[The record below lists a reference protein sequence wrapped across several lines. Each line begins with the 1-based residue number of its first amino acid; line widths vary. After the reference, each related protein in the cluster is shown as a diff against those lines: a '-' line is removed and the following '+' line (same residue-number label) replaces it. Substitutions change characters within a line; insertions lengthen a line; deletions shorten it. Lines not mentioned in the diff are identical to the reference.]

1 MTEMEIIEDTEDAV
15 PNPQDLIKSIAEQG
29 YSLESALA
37 DLIDNSIT
45 AGANKVEILVDTNKQ
60 PFTLYLADNGNG
72 MEENTLKRSMQFPS
86 SSPEAKRSDSD
97 LGRFG
102 LGLKTASFSQTRRFT
117 VLSRNKGEDKYH
129 ARTWDVEL
137 LKKSGW
143 KIQVNSELQ
152 IQELISTYQLLSD
165 EFLNAH
171 DDFMPNTIIIWSG
184 LYKFENYLEGK
195 APDKALQKEL
205 TEVTSEHLQLVFHRF
220 MEDKSKVLKIRINNN
235 QLEPFNP
242 FPVNEHGFRSIEFK
256 QRSFGEGSIKVE
268 GFVLPSRAIDEVR
281 QDNTNWTTKHKG
293 LMDMEG
299 IYIYRLNR
307 IILFGGWNG
316 LIRKAP
322 RLQLARLRIDIGN
335 SCDHLLHLNV
345 AKSQVIIPHDLRKGI
360 EDYIEEL
367 KLQAE
372 REYYNRRVKIF
383 PERTKAETE
392 DLFTKKASNR
402 GMLLEINHKFHLI
415 QSLEKEMPHDQLS
428 KFRSLLRMINSTIN
442 TIRKS
447 HDREKFSGVIEDDGL
462 SDKDILIMIKD
473 FKKNGFDS
481 NFIKEQILPMLG
493 FELDTLPVDIMEEL
507 N

>member
-1 MTEMEIIEDTEDAV
+1 MSEKEIIEDAI
-15 PNPQDLIKSIAEQG
+15 PKPQDLIKSIAEQG

-45 AGANKVEILVDTNKQ
+45 AGADKVEILVDTDKQ
-60 PFTLYLADNGNG
+60 PFTLYLADNGEG
-72 MEENTLKRSMQFPS
+72 MNEETLRQSMQFPS
-86 SSPEAKRSDSD
+86 SSPEAKRSNSD

-102 LGLKTASFSQTRRFT
+102 LGLKTASFSQTRKFT
-117 VLSRNKGEDKYH
+117 VLSRKKCDGKFS

-137 LKKSGW
+137 LKNNEW
-143 KIQVNSELQ
+143 KIRVNSGLQ
-152 IQELISTYQLLSD
+152 IENLIRNYQELSH
-165 EFLNAH
+165 EFLNSH
-171 DDFMPNTIIIWSG
+171 ENFEPNTIIIWSG

-195 APDKALQKEL
+195 APDKALHKEL

-220 MEDKSKVLKIRINNN
+220 MEDKSRSLKIRINNN

-256 QRSFGEGSIKVE
+256 QRSFGDGSIKIE
-268 GFVLPSRAIDEVR
+268 GFVVPSRAIEEVK
-281 QDNTNWTTKHKG
+281 QGSSNWTTRHKG

-299 IYIYRLNR
+299 IYIYRLDR

-372 REYYNRRVKIF
+372 REYYNRGVKKF
-383 PERTKAETE
+383 PEKTKAETE
-392 DLFTKKASNR
+392 DLFIKKASNR
-402 GMLLEINHKFHLI
+402 GMLLEINHYFPLVD
-415 QSLEKEMPHDQLS
+415 SLEKEMTHEQVS
-428 KFRSLLRMINSTIN
+428 KFRSLLRMINNTIN

-447 HDREKFSGVIEDDGL
+447 HEQAAFSGVIEDDGL
-462 SDKDILIMIKD
+462 SEKDILAVIND

-481 NFIKEQILPMLG
+481 KFIKEQILPKLG
-493 FELDTLPVDIMEEL
+493 FELGSLPVEIMKEL
-507 N
+507 D